1 MVFGF
6 TFCIELGKN
15 LGDDMAIYKLID
27 NDNPLLKEQLTL
39 SDDVDREKLKTDL
52 IDTMKNFEGIGLSA
66 NQIGI
71 MERAFVMYL
80 NFSKREIMC
89 CFNPKIVFTS
99 EEEDYMDEGC
109 LSWPGLWLKVKRPIW
124 IEVEY
129 ENENGEHIKDK
140 LKGLEARVFQHEYDH
155 MEGTDFTQ
163 KVSRLRLD
171 MAKKKKSKNFKKS
184 KIIQERMSL

>member
-1 MVFGF
+1 
-6 TFCIELGKN
+6 
-15 LGDDMAIYKLID
+15 MAIYKLID
-27 NDNPLLKEQLTL
+27 NDNPLLKVQLTL
-39 SDDVDREKLKTDL
+39 SDDVDREKIKTDL

-71 MERAFVMYL
+71 MERVFVMYN

-129 ENENGEHIKDK
+129 ENENGEHIKNK